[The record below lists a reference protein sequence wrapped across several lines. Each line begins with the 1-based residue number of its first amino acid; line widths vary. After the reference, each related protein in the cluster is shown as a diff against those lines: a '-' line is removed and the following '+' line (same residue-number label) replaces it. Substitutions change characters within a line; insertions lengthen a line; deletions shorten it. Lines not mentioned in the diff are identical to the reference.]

1 MRRAIVVYSGV
12 RETRNSAF
20 SENTHTRRERPFL
33 SPQRA
38 AASGLD
44 TCLTKA
50 ETALRDLPVQFILL
64 SNPVQSG
71 VGLELNSAFG
81 SATAVDFTS
90 IVDAVVT
97 FPANSTASQT
107 VNVSLIDDALNEN
120 DENFTLT
127 LSGLT
132 AVGNVTLGAADA
144 TGTIVDDDLLPQAI
158 PVPVFNRWGLVAL
171 ILMMLALPVLV
182 RRSAA

>member
-1 MRRAIVVYSGV
+1 
-12 RETRNSAF
+12 
-20 SENTHTRRERPFL
+20 
-33 SPQRA
+33 
-38 AASGLD
+38 
-44 TCLTKA
+44 
-50 ETALRDLPVQFILL
+50 
-64 SNPVQSG
+64 VQSG

>member
-1 MRRAIVVYSGV
+1 
-12 RETRNSAF
+12 
-20 SENTHTRRERPFL
+20 
-33 SPQRA
+33 
-38 AASGLD
+38 
-44 TCLTKA
+44 
-50 ETALRDLPVQFILL
+50 LL